1 MNKIK
6 KRGGE
11 EEVGNEI
18 FQIPS
23 VKNGEARRMFCEF
36 LRKRSRKKT
45 QSPAW
50 RAMTFMII
58 MRAPGCSEVPPDKF
72 SKVSLIG

>member
-23 VKNGEARRMFCEF
+23 VKNGEARRMFSEF
-36 LRKRSRKKT
+36 LRKRSRKNT
-45 QSPAW
+45 VSCLA
-50 RAMTFMII
+50 RHDIYD
-58 MRAPGCSEVPPDKF
+58 RNESSRLLSGPP
-72 SKVSLIG
+72 